1 MSTSE
6 DRLIDLECRLAFLER
21 SLEDLQR
28 LQAAQTLANT
38 RLEERL
44 EALVR
49 TVREQ
54 RGNDVGAQ
62 EDEPPPPHH

>member
-6 DRLIDLECRLAFLER
+6 DRLVDLECRLAFLER

>member
-1 MSTSE
+1 MSTPE
-6 DRLIDLECRLAFLER
+6 DHLIDLECRLAFLER

>member
-1 MSTSE
+1 MTAP
-6 DRLIDLECRLAFLER
+6 DPHLVDLECRLAFLEKA
-21 SLEDLQR
+21 LEDQQR
-28 LQAAQTLANT
+28 MAAAQSLAQA

-54 RGNDVGAQ
+54 RGADVGAQ

>member
-6 DRLIDLECRLAFLER
+6 DRLVDLECRLAFLER

-38 RLEERL
+38 RMEERL

>member
-1 MSTSE
+1 MSTPE

>member
-54 RGNDVGAQ
+54 RGNDVGDQ

>member
-6 DRLIDLECRLAFLER
+6 YRLVDLECRLAFLER

>member
-1 MSTSE
+1 MSVELKLVDLQT
-6 DRLIDLECRLAFLER
+6 RLTFLEKT
-21 SLEDLQR
+21 LEDLQH
-28 LQAAQTLANT
+28 LQAAQTLAST

>member
-54 RGNDVGAQ
+54 RGSDVGAQ

>member
-1 MSTSE
+1 MTAS
-6 DRLIDLECRLAFLER
+6 DARLVDLECRLAFLEKA
-21 SLEDLQR
+21 LEDQQR
-28 LQAAQTLANT
+28 LVAAQTLAQT